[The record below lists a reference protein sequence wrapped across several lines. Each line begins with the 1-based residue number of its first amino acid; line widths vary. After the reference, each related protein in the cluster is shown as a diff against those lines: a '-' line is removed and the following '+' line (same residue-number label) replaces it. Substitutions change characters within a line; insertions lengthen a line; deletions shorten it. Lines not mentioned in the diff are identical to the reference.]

1 MSEKTVKDN
10 QTIIAFW
17 DKAFALNEQ
26 EQAEEISTDAWK
38 DMAPS
43 AKLFD
48 AAQNLGTRKKVLDY
62 GCGSGWAS
70 VIAAKSGAI
79 DVTAVDPAPGAAKAA
94 AYYAAVFGV
103 EEQVHASCVFP
114 DWLQSV
120 PANTYDGFI
129 CSNVLDVVPP
139 ETAEEII
146 RGSARAVTKDADVI
160 IGLNYYLSPEA
171 AAQRGIELQE
181 GNQLY
186 MDGVLR
192 LVSRTDEEWAKIF
205 APYYTVEKLEHFAW
219 PGETA
224 ERRRLF
230 WLRKREDTGDGN
242 V

>member
-10 QTIIAFW
+10 QTLIDFW
-17 DKAFALNEQ
+17 DKAFAMRDDGKD
-26 EQAEEISTDAWK
+26 EEVSPEAWK

-43 AKLFD
+43 EKLFK
-48 AAQNLGTRKKVLDY
+48 AAQALGTRKKVLDY

-79 DVTAVDPAPGAAKAA
+79 DITAVDPAPGAAKAA
-94 AYYAAVFGV
+94 AYNAAVFGV

-146 RGSARAVTKDADVI
+146 RGSARAVTRDADVI

-192 LVSRTDEEWAKIF
+192 LVSRTDEEWTKIF

-230 WLRKREDTGDGN
+230 HLRKREDI
-242 V
+242 

>member
-10 QTIIAFW
+10 QTLIDFW
-17 DKAFALNEQ
+17 DKAFAMRDDGKNE
-26 EQAEEISTDAWK
+26 EVSPEAWK

-43 AKLFD
+43 AKLFK
-48 AAQNLGTRKKVLDY
+48 AAQALGTRKKVLDY

-94 AYYAAVFGV
+94 VYYAAVFGV
-103 EEQVHASCVFP
+103 EDQVHASCIAP
-114 DWLQSV
+114 DWLRSV

-146 RGSARAVTKDADVI
+146 RGSARVVTRDADVI

-181 GNQLY
+181 GNRVY